1 MRLRSEVE
9 EAGNLTERYTNH
21 INTVAEAAL
30 RNTHLLKVG
39 AFRNQRGIEAKG
51 KASCHSKFLSYEYKC
66 RLCVCVS

>member
-1 MRLRSEVE
+1 VQVVLMRLRSEVE

-39 AFRNQRGIEAKG
+39 AFRNQNEKRQMGIV
-51 KASCHSKFLSYEYKC
+51 SCHRKFPK
-66 RLCVCVS
+66 LCL

>member
-1 MRLRSEVE
+1 VRPKTTFYNLCVVQVVLMRLRSEVE

-39 AFRNQRGIEAKG
+39 LY
-51 KASCHSKFLSYEYKC
+51 SL
-66 RLCVCVS
+66 

>member
-39 AFRNQRGIEAKG
+39 AFRNKREKRLKG
-51 KASCHSKFLSYEYKC
+51 KLVATGNFPSYF
-66 RLCVCVS
+66 

>member
-39 AFRNQRGIEAKG
+39 AVRNKREKRLKG
-51 KASCHSKFLSYEYKC
+51 KLVAS
-66 RLCVCVS
+66 VSSRAMTVTVGSEEV

>member
-1 MRLRSEVE
+1 VKVVLMRLRSEVE

-39 AFRNQRGIEAKG
+39 
-51 KASCHSKFLSYEYKC
+51 L
-66 RLCVCVS
+66 

>member
-39 AFRNQRGIEAKG
+39 LY
-51 KASCHSKFLSYEYKC
+51 SL
-66 RLCVCVS
+66 